1 MNPLSLSASIAG
13 LLSLSLEVTKILTNF
28 LSTVKSAPSEAN
40 SLTTEVTALSQV
52 LETLVEILRSDDS
65 EVTTFDEQSILCS
78 IISACQEHIGSLFK
92 TITKLRSGEMAGV
105 LGRLAWPYKK
115 EDCLNSAQILHR
127 YVRTPQVLLIKSNR

>member
-1 MNPLSLSASIAG
+1 MDPLSLSASIAG

-52 LETLVEILRSDDS
+52 LETLVEVLRSDDS

-92 TITKLRSGEMAGV
+92 TITKLRSVETAGV
-105 LGRLAWPYKK
+105 LGRLA
-115 EDCLNSAQILHR
+115 
-127 YVRTPQVLLIKSNR
+127 